1 MPPAQTAPPASS
13 ASPASSA
20 ASAPSAASAS
30 TTRRSKP
37 HLAQPDVNPSFT
49 KSIFQGELREE
60 LIFPF
65 PKLSAEE
72 DEAQRMILDSFR
84 SWAAKTVD
92 RKKHDHDGKFGDGVR
107 EGMAELGLMGLNI
120 PEQYGGFGASSK
132 VFSKVMGT
140 IGAVDGAL
148 AVYFGA
154 HGSIGCKG
162 IILFGTE
169 DQKRRWLPKCASG
182 ETIAAFCLTEP
193 GSGSDAQAM
202 KASAKPSADG
212 SHYVLRGEKIW
223 ISNAGFAGVFTVFAK
238 VPTQEGGKK
247 KDKVTAFIVDAKS
260 PGVRLGKLEDK
271 MGIKASDTRAV
282 FFDDVKVPVADRLG
296 DVGQGFKIAL
306 EVLNSGRLGLA
317 SGAAHGTRAIMAE
330 ALAYAKQRQQFGR
343 AIGSFEMI
351 QRKFAQFAAECYAA
365 DAGWFVAADMV
376 DRGGID
382 YSLETACC
390 KVFGSEMVFRAAN
403 EALQI
408 AGGIGYSKEYP
419 YEQAVRDTRINMIFE
434 GTNEILRAL
443 VALMGLQE
451 AGERLKTLG
460 KAFKDP
466 LHSMGAIGSY
476 LAGRAK
482 RQVTKPKLERV
493 HEALKREADMVEDV
507 VHDLGLEV
515 ENLVIKHGKEIIEKQ
530 FLQER
535 MANTAIDVYH
545 AMAVLS
551 RASAALERAGED
563 TAQAASDTDCA
574 RIFVPMAMRRA
585 RRSVRALGRNQ
596 DARLKAI
603 AERALESGELVPEV

>member
-1 MPPAQTAPPASS
+1 MPPTQTARP
-13 ASPASSA
+13 ASPASPATSA
-20 ASAPSAASAS
+20 ASAVSVPNPQK
-30 TTRRSKP
+30 T
-37 HLAQPDVNPSFT
+37 HLALPDVNPSFT

-60 LIFPF
+60 LVFPF
-65 PKLSAEE
+65 PELSAEE
-72 DEAQRMILDSFR
+72 GESQRMILDAFR
-84 SWAAKTVD
+84 SWAAGAVD
-92 RKKHDHDGKFGDGVR
+92 RKKHDHDGKFADGVR

-120 PEQYGGFGASSK
+120 PEEYGGFGASAK

-154 HGSIGCKG
+154 HGSIGLKG

-169 DQKRRWLPKCASG
+169 DQKRRWLPRCASG

-202 KASAKPSADG
+202 KTTAKPSADG
-212 SHYVLRGEKIW
+212 SHYVLNGQKIW

-238 VPTQEGGKK
+238 VPAEGGRKK
-247 KDKVTAFIVDAKS
+247 EKVTAFIVDAHA

-282 FFDDVKVPVADRLG
+282 FFDDVKVPAADRLG
-296 DVGQGFKIAL
+296 EVGQGFKIAL

-317 SGAAHGTRAIMAE
+317 SGAAHGTRAILGE

-351 QRKFAQFAAECYAA
+351 QRKFAQCAAECYAA
-365 DAGWFVAADMV
+365 DAGWFLAADMV

-408 AGGIGYSKEYP
+408 AGGIGYSKEFP
-419 YEQAVRDTRINMIFE
+419 YEQAVRDTRINLIFE

-451 AGERLKTLG
+451 AGERLKALG
-460 KAFKDP
+460 NAFKDP

-515 ENLVIKHGKEIIEKQ
+515 ENLVIKHGKAIIEKQ

-551 RASAALERAGED
+551 RASAALERAGGDE
-563 TAQAASDTDCA
+563 TKAAADLDCT

-603 AERALESGELVPEV
+603 AERALDSGELVPEV